1 MNDNRLLNM
10 LTIRIYISLM
20 ITIFTSIYDKV
31 ITSSPVR
38 GSENP
43 WFMQKDHLIHRFSG
57 KNRIPNNTK
66 INSIT
71 VHGETIPV
79 VPMSIAFLIDPELSS
94 EYADEKQFQEM
105 LMQ

>member
-38 GSENP
+38 VVRILGSC
-43 WFMQKDHLIHRFSG
+43 K
-57 KNRIPNNTK
+57 K
-66 INSIT
+66 ITSFIGSRVKTEFPTIQRSI
-71 VHGETIPV
+71 
-79 VPMSIAFLIDPELSS
+79 
-94 EYADEKQFQEM
+94 Q
-105 LMQ
+105 